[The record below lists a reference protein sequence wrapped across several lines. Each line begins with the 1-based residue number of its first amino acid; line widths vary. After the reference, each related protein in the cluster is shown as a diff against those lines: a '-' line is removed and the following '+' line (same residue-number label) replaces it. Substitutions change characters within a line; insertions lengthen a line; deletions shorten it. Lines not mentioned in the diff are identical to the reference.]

1 MPSRRPHQALAAIDD
16 GQEDLLADAAPTFL
30 EPMAATL
37 TDTPFSDDAWIF
49 ERKLDG
55 VRVLA
60 VRDGGVPVL
69 WSRNHKR
76 MDAAYPELVEALAAH
91 GPDRFVADGEVVA
104 FDGATT
110 SFSRLQGR
118 IHLTDPE
125 RARRTGIA
133 VFCYLFDLPNLDGT
147 DLRRLPLRTRKQ
159 VLRDAFTFTDPLRF
173 SAHRNGDGEAYLAE
187 ACARGWEGLIAKRAD
202 AAYVSTRSRDWLKLK
217 CSRRQELVVG
227 GFTEPKGARV
237 GFGALLVGYHDG
249 RGLRYAGKVGTGYG
263 TATLRS
269 LRERLDGLATDDPPF
284 VDRVRE
290 AGAHWVRP
298 ELVAE
303 VGFTEWTGDG
313 RLRHPRFLGLRTDKP
328 AADVVRETPAPDA

>member
-1 MPSRRPHQALAAIDD
+1 MTGRPASRALEAIDD
-16 GQEDLLADAAPTFL
+16 EQRALVVDAAPAYL

-37 TDTPFSDDAWIF
+37 TDSPFTDDAWIF

-60 VRDGGVPVL
+60 VRDGGDPVL
-69 WSRNHKR
+69 WSRNHKP
-76 MDAAYPELVEALAAH
+76 MDAAYPELVEAFARH
-91 GPDRFVADGEVVA
+91 GPDRFVADGEIVA

-110 SFSRLQGR
+110 SFSRLQRR
-118 IHLTDPE
+118 IHLTDPA

-159 VLRDAFTFTDPLRF
+159 VLRDAFTFTAPLRF
-173 SAHRNGDGEAYLAE
+173 SAHRNRDGEAYLAE

-202 AAYVSTRSRDWLKLK
+202 APYVSRRSRDWLKLK

-227 GFTEPKGARV
+227 GFTEPRGSRI
-237 GFGALLVGYHDG
+237 GFGALLVGYHDE
-249 RGLRYAGKVGTGYG
+249 RGLRYAGKVGTGYD

-269 LRERLDGLATDDPPF
+269 LRERLDALAVDDSPF

-290 AGAHWVRP
+290 TSARWVRP
-298 ELVAE
+298 LLVAE
-303 VGFTEWTGDG
+303 VAFTEWTGDG
-313 RLRHPRFLGLRTDKP
+313 RLRHPRFLGLRTDK
-328 AADVVRETPAPDA
+328 AADDVVREVPSTG